1 MLLFASLFS
10 SLVQLIPKAALA
22 GLLIVI
28 GIQLVKLAHM
38 KLAWRTGDLAVYA
51 ITMVCVVFLNLLEG
65 VGIGLLVAIG
75 ILVGRV
81 MRAHMDA
88 RPFGTEGSRQWHV
101 ELDGTLSFL
110 SLPRLTK
117 TLSTVP
123 RGARHAGHQRRL
135 CRSRHLGSHL
145 RLEARP

>member
-1 MLLFASLFS
+1 M
-10 SLVQLIPKAALA
+10 
-22 GLLIVI
+22 
-28 GIQLVKLAHM
+28 KLAHM

-110 SLPRLTK
+110 SLPR
-117 TLSTVP
+117 
-123 RGARHAGHQRRL
+123 
-135 CRSRHLGSHL
+135 SRHLGSHL